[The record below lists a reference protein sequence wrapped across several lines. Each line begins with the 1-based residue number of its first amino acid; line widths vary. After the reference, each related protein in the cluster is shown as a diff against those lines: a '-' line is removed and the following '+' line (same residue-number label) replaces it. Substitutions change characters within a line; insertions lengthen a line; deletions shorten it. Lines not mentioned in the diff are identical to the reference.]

1 MLLVVCMMMVFVDTI
16 FFIMEN
22 TNPISSPNQT
32 KMIKAN
38 VIPSETINFSE
49 LNLFGAKGKEGLS
62 KRIDAP
68 STRLALD
75 LLGVFKSGKVRD
87 SSAVVAQKGN
97 DGKLYRIGERLPGDA
112 ILDSVYENFILI
124 KRGSRLE
131 KLMFS
136 EGNFSTSIKNVRD
149 RQDIAPIQSEVINN
163 KQITENMIL
172 NESNEIKENSAQ
184 LANSPKEVLLELI
197 NPRDDKVTINPS
209 EAFARIG
216 INLVEENNTKGYK
229 LDSADKTLVQ
239 AGLKNGDVIMSVN
252 GIALG
257 EAAMDAAALAQA
269 LAQKRARI
277 EIKRGTKRLFL
288 TVPIP

>member
-1 MLLVVCMMMVFVDTI
+1 MLLVVFMMMVFVDTI

-22 TNPISSPNQT
+22 TNPISSPHQT
-32 KMIKAN
+32 TMIKAN

-49 LNLFGAKGKEGLS
+49 LNLFGEKGKEGLS

-68 STRLALD
+68 STRLALE

-87 SSAVVAQKGN
+87 STAVVAQKGN

-136 EGNFSTSIKNVRD
+136 EGIFSTSIKNERD
-149 RQDIAPIQSEVINN
+149 RQDIALIQSEVINN
-163 KQITENMIL
+163 EQITKNIL
-172 NESNEIKENSAQ
+172 NEGNQIKGNSTQ
-184 LANSPKEVLLELI
+184 LANSPSEILLQLI
-197 NPRDDKVTINPS
+197 KPRDDKVTANPS
-209 EAFARIG
+209 EAFTRLG

-229 LDSADKTLVQ
+229 LDSVHKTLVQ
-239 AGLKNGDVIMSVN
+239 AGLKNGDIIMSVN
-252 GIALG
+252 GTAVG
-257 EAAMDAAALAQA
+257 EAAMDAVAVAQA

-277 EIKRGTKRLFL
+277 EIKRGSKRLFL